1 MMKDRIWNLVSRKLS
16 GEATASELAEL
27 SDLIKTQA
35 NTDLYLEAIEEFWK
49 IPPEKDEDFLEATY
63 HIHLNRLKEKGF
75 DLEKDKDM
83 DEQQALYFNDEDR
96 VPGKL
101 NRKKLIIALSVLSA
115 IIVAFVFYNSRSSIT
130 VPANDK
136 IAQTEV
142 STKSGSRTNFRLPD
156 GTTVWLNGNS
166 KLEYDI
172 RHFGESVR
180 EVTLIG
186 EAYFDVVKNKDKPFI
201 IHANKINIKVV
212 GTTFNVKAYPG
223 EKNTET
229 SLIRGSIEVTM
240 TGVKGKCMMKPN
252 DKLIIPNEATPAQIE
267 KMVNNQEDAIGKIPL
282 SKMVKLTVAQDEQTI
297 VETAWVENRLVFD
310 HETFE
315 ELSLKMERFYG
326 VNIRIEDKELKS
338 EQFTGSFEKET
349 FAEALNALQL
359 SKPFFKYN
367 INNRTITIYK

>member
-1 MMKDRIWNLVSRKLS
+1 VSRKLS

-35 NTDLYLEAIEEFWK
+35 NTDLYLQAIEEFWK

-75 DLEKDKDM
+75 DLEKDKET
-83 DEQQALYFNDEDR
+83 DEPQELYFDDEDR
-96 VPGKL
+96 SGKL
-101 NRKKLIIALSVLSA
+101 NRKKIIIALSVLSA
-115 IIVAFVFYNSRSSIT
+115 IILAFIFYNSRDSVT

-172 RHFGESVR
+172 RHFGESLR

-186 EAYFDVVKNKDKPFI
+186 EAYFDVVKNNDKPFI
-201 IHANKINIKVV
+201 IHANKVNIKVV
-212 GTTFNVKAYPG
+212 GTSFNVKAYPG

-229 SLIRGSIEVTM
+229 SLIHGSIEVTM
-240 TGVKGKCMMKPN
+240 TGVNGKCMMKPN
-252 DKLIIPNEATPAQIE
+252 DKLIIPNEAIPALIE
-267 KMVNNQEDAIGKIPL
+267 KAVNEPEDVVGKIPMA
-282 SKMVKLTVAQDEQTI
+282 KMVKLTVAQDEQTI

-326 VNIRIEDKELKS
+326 VSIRFEDKELKS
-338 EQFTGSFEKET
+338 EQFSGSFEKET

-359 SKPFFKYN
+359 TTPFKYN
-367 INNRTITIYK
+367 INNRTITIFK